1 MCVLSVCGCTECV
14 CVCTERAHVCVC
26 VCLVTIRY
34 KNYKLETSEKLQN
47 ATVHQPNTLCMF
59 SPTKFDKT
67 LLINLY

>member
-1 MCVLSVCGCTECV
+1 MGVLSVYVCVLSVYV
-14 CVCTERAHVCVC
+14 CVLSVRTCVC

-47 ATVHQPNTLCMF
+47 ATVHQPNTPCMF